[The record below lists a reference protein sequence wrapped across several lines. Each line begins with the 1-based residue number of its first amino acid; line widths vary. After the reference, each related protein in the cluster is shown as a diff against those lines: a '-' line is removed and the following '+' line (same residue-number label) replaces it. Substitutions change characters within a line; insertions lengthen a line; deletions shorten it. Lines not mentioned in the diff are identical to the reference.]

1 MAEAEV
7 QTVDV
12 ALNIGENGAPDRAE
26 VRVTIVTT
34 GSTGSTRS
42 RGFRLPEVDL
52 PPGTI
57 VSDALSAQKQARH
70 ATADILDKV
79 AASLRKD

>member
-12 ALNIGENGAPDRAE
+12 TLNIGENGAPDSAE
-26 VRVTIVTT
+26 VIVTIVTT

-42 RGFRLPEVDL
+42 TGFRLPKVDL

-57 VSDALSAQKQARH
+57 VPDPLSAQKQARH
-70 ATADILDKV
+70 AAADILDKV
-79 AASLRKD
+79 VSSLRAA

>member
-7 QTVDV
+7 QKVDV
-12 ALNIGENGAPDRAE
+12 TLNIGENGAPDRAE
-26 VRVTIVTT
+26 VIVTT